1 MTAWGW
7 VTIGAAGAF
16 GLSALVALTVAA
28 ILGSI
33 SRDVSQLLN
42 AELWSVAPLKRAKA
56 RVARA

>member
-7 VTIGAAGAF
+7 VTIGAAGVF
-16 GLSALVALTVAA
+16 GLSTLIALTVAA

-42 AELWSVAPLKRAKA
+42 AELRTAAPPSEPKA